1 VGTNFKTR
9 PQLEAM
15 DERVVPSG
23 LGGVHHLG
31 AVHPQIVD
39 ISGEVMRQNDPAP
52 SEGPH
57 GHGHAGRRGGGAS
70 FVGAGQVAE
79 MGRVSA
85 VGTVS
90 ASRGRGGAGF
100 RGNLTLTGSNG
111 SVHLT
116 FNPSSYRI
124 TGGTGAYRGASGVG
138 VVTFGTL
145 GGPQVIGID
154 FLNNHAIS

>member
-1 VGTNFKTR
+1 MGTRFEVR
-9 PQLEAM
+9 PRLEAM

-23 LGGVHHLG
+23 LGGVHHHVV
-31 AVHPQIVD
+31 VHQQVVD
-39 ISGEVMRQNDPAP
+39 ISGEVMRQDTPAQNV
-52 SEGPH
+52 GP
-57 GHGHAGRRGGGAS
+57 HGHAGRHGGGTS
-70 FVGAGQVAE
+70 FVGAGDVAE

-90 ASRGRGGAGF
+90 PSRGAGF
-100 RGNLTLTGSNG
+100 RGNLTLTGMNG

-124 TGGTGAYRGASGVG
+124 TGGTGAYQGAPGVG

-145 GGPQVIGID
+145 GGPQAIGID
-154 FLNNHAIS
+154 FLANHATS